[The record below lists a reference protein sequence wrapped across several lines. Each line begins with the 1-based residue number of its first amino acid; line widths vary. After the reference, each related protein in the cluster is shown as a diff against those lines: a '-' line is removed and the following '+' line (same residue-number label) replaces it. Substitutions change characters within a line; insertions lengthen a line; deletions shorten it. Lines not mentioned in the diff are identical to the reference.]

1 MLMIV
6 EEAKYNIGLKI
17 NEIIQ
22 KKGITARYLASKTGV
37 TYRKIRYILKG
48 DIEPTLSELKA
59 ICIYLKIKS
68 SSLLDF

>member
-1 MLMIV
+1 MEL
-6 EEAKYNIGLKI
+6 EEAVYSIGSKIDNIVK
-17 NEIIQ
+17 

>member
-1 MLMIV
+1 MVMIV

-22 KKGITARYLASKTGV
+22 KKGITARYLASKTCI